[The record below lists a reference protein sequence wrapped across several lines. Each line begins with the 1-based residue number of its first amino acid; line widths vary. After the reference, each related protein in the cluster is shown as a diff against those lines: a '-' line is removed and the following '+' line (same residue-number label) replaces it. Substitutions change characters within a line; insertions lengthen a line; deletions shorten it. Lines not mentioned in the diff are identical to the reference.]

1 MAVAMLCAI
10 AAGCGDDGGGTS
22 SPTAPTT
29 ITPTGAPVAMLSIT
43 PTGAGRAGLT
53 EYRFDGSGSSDPDQ
67 DPLPYSW
74 DFGDGARGSGV
85 IATHVYDPPA
95 TFADRPDTYN
105 VTLTVSDGTESATQ
119 SGQVTVNGNLA
130 YDYQFDGTRTIVV
143 NGATLEGEE
152 ILKID
157 NQAGA
162 NFQGTLCIS
171 VGGRGWCGEDQIIS
185 GVISSNNNFV
195 CPCQVEFT
203 TAQGSSIQRY
213 SFAGTI
219 NASGSGNI
227 RLAISFLPS
236 DKLGHSRQL
245 RGSDGIP
252 SLGSGR
258 NKARVINLSVST
270 GASPRHL
277 SGWRSRAA
285 RRDTRTRKIPA
296 AGRAWTPSAAFRDAV
311 RSVMLAPAG
320 AVRRQSLRCWRTS
333 KARWRE
339 YLRTW
344 RGQRMGL
351 CHRRELGEPA
361 AVPQP
366 DRPGADTVSVHRLAV
381 VAVISVGNRSG
392 RAPRRGSD
400 QAARGRRLVADRGLV
415 GVDSDRLI
423 IHVNGNARPII
434 RSRAGTC
441 YAKLDGVEWRPRG
454 R

>member
-1 MAVAMLCAI
+1 MFRWLCRSLLMAVAMLCAI

-67 DPLPYSW
+67 DPLTYSW

-162 NFQGTLCIS
+162 NFQGALCIS

-219 NASGSGNI
+219 NASGSE
-227 RLAISFLPS
+227 ISGSLSASYHLINSDIVVNYEGPMVFLRW
-236 DKLGHSRQL
+236 GV
-245 RGSDGIP
+245 GGI
-252 SLGSGR
+252 
-258 NKARVINLSVST
+258 
-270 GASPRHL
+270 
-277 SGWRSRAA
+277 
-285 RRDTRTRKIPA
+285 
-296 AGRAWTPSAAFRDAV
+296 
-311 RSVMLAPAG
+311 
-320 AVRRQSLRCWRTS
+320 
-333 KARWRE
+333 
-339 YLRTW
+339 
-344 RGQRMGL
+344 
-351 CHRRELGEPA
+351 RRE
-361 AVPQP
+361 
-366 DRPGADTVSVHRLAV
+366 
-381 VAVISVGNRSG
+381 
-392 RAPRRGSD
+392 
-400 QAARGRRLVADRGLV
+400 
-415 GVDSDRLI
+415 
-423 IHVNGNARPII
+423 
-434 RSRAGTC
+434 
-441 YAKLDGVEWRPRG
+441 
-454 R
+454 